1 MKKLLTHTPLCERGI
16 RHPSPRAVLGQPK
29 VQGATPPAYGGVLPT
44 TIPPTPPEAEWA
56 ITSPTQRGFGPPVP
70 KSCLEVGGYQPG
82 GVRAGEEAPPRKL
95 DQERGQAAGRA
106 LRGLERG
113 DGALH
118 EGRSRATE
126 WTFRAALEGQWQQHS
141 GPWI

>member
-1 MKKLLTHTPLCERGI
+1 MKEE
-16 RHPSPRAVLGQPK
+16 SD
-29 VQGATPPAYGGVLPT
+29 TPPPGLFGAAKGAGGHSSSLRGSSSHHHPAH
-44 TIPPTPPEAEWA
+44 PTPPEATWA
-56 ITSPTQRGFGPPVP
+56 ITAPTLRGFGPPVP

-113 DGALH
+113 DGGLH